1 MKHIQKIFKSLSG
14 AISGY
19 KKIIKGIISWKYFP
33 LTILGYFGVFA
44 LEIALEDG
52 TMRMA
57 TLDLLGKTSINVLV
71 LIGLLSY
78 SYIIFKFVKTWKS
91 L

>member
-1 MKHIQKIFKSLSG
+1 MKNVQKFFKVLAGTINS
-14 AISGY
+14 Y
-19 KKIIKGIISWKYFP
+19 KNIMKGVISWKYFP